1 MTTSTNHTPA
11 TPPAASL
18 AEVRALLGQLRA
30 LADVEAPASLLSAVL
45 GELGLDAADRYFPL
59 ETAIGQIF
67 VAFNDRGL
75 SAVMRGESAAD
86 FEQTARALLHRPV
99 HPVAEPPARLVAA
112 LERSLHGESRL
123 DLRFDLRG
131 LSEFEQ
137 AVLLKALEIPR
148 GEVRPYAWIAR
159 EIGRPKAVRAVGTAL
174 AHNPIPIFI
183 PCHRVVLSDGTLGRY
198 SMGGDAVKR
207 SILAAEGAAPDVLEE
222 LARAGIRYYG
232 SDTTHTFCFPT
243 CGHAHRISPAHIQRF
258 ASEAEARAA
267 GYRPCKVCRP
277 ALGA

>member
-1 MTTSTNHTPA
+1 MTITTRTPA
-11 TPPAASL
+11 TPPNSSL

-30 LADVEAPASLLSAVL
+30 LADVDAPAALLSAVL
-45 GELGLDAADRYFPL
+45 GELGLDAADRYFSLTTPV
-59 ETAIGQIF
+59 GQIF

-86 FEQTARALLHRPV
+86 FERAARALLGRLV
-99 HPVAEPPARLVAA
+99 HPAAEPPARLVAA
-112 LERSLHGESRL
+112 LERSLRGEGKPA
-123 DLRFDLRG
+123 LRFDLRG

-198 SMGGDAVKR
+198 SMGGDTIKR
-207 SILAAEGAAPDVLEE
+207 AILAAEGAAPDVLDE

-232 SDTTHTFCFPT
+232 SDTTRIFCFPT
-243 CGHAHRISPAHIQRF
+243 CGHAHRISPTHMRHF
-258 ASEAEARAA
+258 ASAAAARAA

>member
-1 MTTSTNHTPA
+1 MTTLNHPPS
-11 TPPAASL
+11 TPPDTSL

-30 LADVEAPASLLSAVL
+30 LADVDAPAALLSAVL

-59 ETAIGQIF
+59 RTPVGQIF

-75 SAVMRGESAAD
+75 SAVMRGESAPD
-86 FEQTARALLHRPV
+86 FEQAARALLGRAV
-99 HPVAEPPARLVAA
+99 HPAAEPPARLVAA
-112 LERSLHGESRL
+112 LERSLRGEGKPG
-123 DLRFDLRG
+123 LRFDLRG

-198 SMGGDAVKR
+198 SMGGDAIKR
-207 SILAAEGAAPDVLEE
+207 AILAAEGAAPDVLEE
-222 LARAGIRYYG
+222 LARSGIRYYG
-232 SDTTHTFCFPT
+232 SDTTRVFCFPT
-243 CGHAHRISPAHIQRF
+243 CGHAHRISSAHIHYF
-258 ASEAEARAA
+258 TSEAEARVA

>member
-1 MTTSTNHTPA
+1 MTTTKRTPA
-11 TPPAASL
+11 IPPDTSL
-18 AEVRALLGQLRA
+18 TEVRALLGRLRT
-30 LADVEAPASLLSAVL
+30 LADVDAPASLLSSVL
-45 GELGLDAADRYFPL
+45 GELGLNAADRYFPL
-59 ETAIGQIF
+59 RTPVGQIF
-67 VAFNDRGL
+67 VAFNNRGL
-75 SAVMRGESAAD
+75 SAVMRGQSAAD
-86 FEQTARALLHRPV
+86 FEQAARALLGRPV
-99 HPVAEPPARLVAA
+99 HPAAEPPAHLVAA
-112 LERSLHGESRL
+112 LERSLRGEGRPA
-123 DLRFDLRG
+123 LRFDLRG

-198 SMGGDAVKR
+198 SMGGDEVKR
-207 SILAAEGAAPDVLEE
+207 AILAAEGAAPDMLEE

-232 SDTTHTFCFPT
+232 SDTTHIFCFPT
-243 CGHAHRISPAHIQRF
+243 CGHAHRISSAHMRHF
-258 ASEAEARAA
+258 TSAAEARAA
-267 GYRPCKVCRP
+267 GYRPCKICRP

>member
-1 MTTSTNHTPA
+1 MTTLNRPPA
-11 TPPAASL
+11 TPPDASL
-18 AEVRALLGQLRA
+18 TEVRALLGRLRA
-30 LADVEAPASLLSAVL
+30 LADVDAPASLLSSVL

-59 ETAIGQIF
+59 RTPVGQIF

-86 FEQTARALLHRPV
+86 FEQAARALLGRPV
-99 HPVAEPPARLVAA
+99 HPAAEPPARLVAA
-112 LERSLHGESRL
+112 LERSLRGEGKPA
-123 DLRFDLRG
+123 LRFDLRG

-159 EIGRPKAVRAVGTAL
+159 EIGRPRAVRAVGTAL

-198 SMGGDAVKR
+198 SMGGDAIKR
-207 SILAAEGAAPDVLEE
+207 AILAAEGAAPDVLEE
-222 LARAGIRYYG
+222 LARSGIRYYG
-232 SDTTHTFCFPT
+232 SDTTRIFCFPT
-243 CGHAHRISPAHIQRF
+243 CGHAHRISPAHMRYF